1 VGNNIVDIQIK
12 CLNPTSGDFAPGP
25 STTDGGVGD
34 LRFTYSIR
42 NIESVSID
50 LTTPVSPMALP
61 QALLGD
67 AENVLVKAEGN
78 TMRFTVSWILHDQTT
93 SVVTSQGHT
102 LSTDK
107 YGLGGSV
114 GTADEQARFL
124 TEEMQPKGVEYR
136 YELIIADTAI
146 SRAGLIE
153 KITLQKSG
161 STPITWKA
169 TLQFVAGEVATIQN

>member
-1 VGNNIVDIQIK
+1 
-12 CLNPTSGDFAPGP
+12 
-25 STTDGGVGD
+25 
-34 LRFTYSIR
+34 
-42 NIESVSID
+42 
-50 LTTPVSPMALP
+50 MALP

-93 SVVTSQGHT
+93 SVVTSDGHT
-102 LSTDK
+102 ISSSK
-107 YGLGGSV
+107 YDSSV
-114 GTADEQARFL
+114 GLADEQARFL